1 MGYRKACKILIV
13 TLMFVLLLTLSAAAE
28 GNEPE
33 ELEVIEEVESTDTVL
48 FLDKPF
54 TDYTVTEGLLLVI
67 SAVCV
72 GRLIYVIARKV
83 MS

>member
-13 TLMFVLLLTLSAAAE
+13 TLTSVLLLSLSAAAE
-28 GNEPE
+28 GNDSEEP
-33 ELEVIEEVESTDTVL
+33 EVIEEVESTTVL

-54 TDYTVTEGLLLVI
+54 SDYTVTEGLLLVI